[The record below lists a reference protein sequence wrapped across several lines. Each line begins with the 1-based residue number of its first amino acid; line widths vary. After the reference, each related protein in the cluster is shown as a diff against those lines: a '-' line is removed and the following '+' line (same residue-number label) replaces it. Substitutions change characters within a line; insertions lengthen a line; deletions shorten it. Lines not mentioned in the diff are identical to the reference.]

1 MKKSKKFNFKKIFFI
16 GIGGISMSGLC
27 KMCKL
32 DGIEVLGSDISF
44 NEETAKLEKLGV
56 KVFHSHSEDNIDKS
70 IDLIVYSGAIHS
82 ENVEIIK
89 AQSLG
94 IRLMERSEFL
104 GILASSFTEVIAISG
119 THGKTTTTAILGEIL
134 QAGGLAPT
142 IHLGGESVN
151 LKDNTIIGKSD
162 ILVLEACEY
171 RESFRFLNPDI
182 LAITNIDADH
192 LDYYKDLDDIKGA
205 FDRIAK
211 KSEVVV
217 SNGDYPNAQLIM
229 NRDFSFA
236 NCKFENNGYNFD
248 VMIGGK
254 SLGTFRLN
262 MIGMHNVVNALF
274 AITIA
279 DFLGVDPEV
288 IRKSVE
294 NFGGVKRRYEKI
306 GEISGIP
313 FIIDYAHH
321 PTEIASSIGG
331 INSCYSHPLVVFQ
344 PHTYS
349 RTKSLMTEFVQVLKG
364 SDLYLYETYPARE
377 KEILDGRCV
386 DLYENL
392 IANNEE
398 KKKILYF
405 DDYRQ
410 MYLDIG
416 KNIRQKKYDC
426 ILILGAG
433 NLAENFRTL
442 FNL

>member
-27 KMCKL
+27 KLCKL
-32 DGIEVLGSDISF
+32 DGVEVLGSDISF

-56 KVFHSHSEDNIDKS
+56 KVFHSHTESNIDKS
-70 IDLIVYSGAIHS
+70 IDLVVYSGAIHP

-94 IRLMERSEFL
+94 IKLMERSEFL
-104 GILASSFTEVIAISG
+104 GLVSSLFSKVIAISG

-134 QAGGLAPT
+134 QAGGLSPT

-151 LKDNTIIGKSD
+151 LKDNTVIGNSD
-162 ILVLEACEY
+162 ILLLEACEY
-171 RESFRFLNPDI
+171 RESFRFLKPDI

-205 FDRIAK
+205 FDRLAK
-211 KSEVVV
+211 KSGITL
-217 SNGDYPNAQLIM
+217 SNGDYQNVQMLM
-229 NRDFSFA
+229 GKDFSFA

-248 VMIGGK
+248 VIIDGK
-254 SLGTFRLN
+254 FYEGYRLN
-262 MIGMHNVVNALF
+262 MIGEHNVVNALF

-279 DFLGVDPEV
+279 GFLGVDMEV
-288 IRKSVE
+288 IKKSVE

-306 GEISGIP
+306 GEISGVP

-321 PTEIASSIGG
+321 PTEIASSIKG
-331 INSCYSHPLVVFQ
+331 INGCYSHSLVVFQ

-349 RTKSLMTEFVQVLKG
+349 RTKSLMTEFVETLKDN
-364 SDLYLYETYPARE
+364 DLYLYETYPARE
-377 KEILDGRCV
+377 KEILGGRCI
-386 DLYENL
+386 DLYNNL
-392 IANNEE
+392 KVLKNSQ
-398 KKKILYF
+398 KDLDYF
-405 DDYRQ
+405 EDYHQ
-410 MYLDIG
+410 MYLDIE
-416 KNIRQKKYDC
+416 KNIGQKKYDC

-442 FNL
+442 FKL